1 VTSLWWGSVVRQP
14 VASQAPRFR
23 RSLPQKV
30 DVPVPWANEELGRQL
45 AEIAELLKLSGAD
58 RFRVRAYERARD
70 AVNAAGEDLGALDI
84 AALNELPGIGGSTAK
99 KIVEFQRTGEIA
111 MLSELREKVPA
122 GLVTL
127 VKVPGLGPKTA
138 RLLYDKL
145 GVDSLPALRA
155 ALDDGRVRAVAGLGL
170 KTEENLK
177 ASLARVDAT
186 ATQRIPLADVIGVAE
201 ELLTRVR
208 ALAGVQSAT
217 LAGSFRRMR
226 DTVRDLDLLVATDQP
241 VDMLQAIA
249 ADPLVRTVEASGDT
263 RMTLRTL
270 RDLQVD
276 VRAIPPASWG
286 AALIYFTGSAAHNVR
301 IRERALRR
309 GATLSEY
316 GLVTRDGGELLAA
329 ASEAE
334 VYAALGLAWIPP
346 TLREDRGEVD
356 AAASGRLPDVVTT
369 EALRGDLHG
378 HSDWSG
384 DGRAP
389 ISVMAAAAADA
400 GLEYW
405 AVTDHAEALAING
418 LTAAQFEER
427 RIALA
432 QLAAE
437 VDVTLLDGA
446 ELNIGPD
453 GELDYDDD
461 VLAQFDWCV
470 ASVHTMLTRD
480 ADAQTA
486 RIIRAMRHPSVHAI
500 GHLTGRKLGKR
511 PGFEVHLDQ
520 ILETALET
528 GTALEVN
535 ASPRRLDLSD
545 EVVRR
550 AVDAGV
556 TLTISSDAHMPSEL
570 DHLRFGVG
578 YAQRGWAKVD
588 DVLNCRDVEQ
598 IREFAERK
606 RRDG

>member
-1 VTSLWWGSVVRQP
+1 
-14 VASQAPRFR
+14 
-23 RSLPQKV
+23 V
-30 DVPVPWANEELGRQL
+30 DVSVPWANEELGRQF

-70 AVNAAGEDLGALDI
+70 AVNAASVDLGALDI
-84 AALNELPGIGGSTAK
+84 AELSELPGIGGSTAK
-99 KIVEFQRTGEIA
+99 KVVEFQRKGQIA
-111 MLSELREKVPA
+111 MLDELRAKVPA
-122 GLVTL
+122 GVVALVQ
-127 VKVPGLGPKTA
+127 VPGLGPKTA
-138 RLLYDKL
+138 RLLYEKL
-145 GVDSLPALRA
+145 GVDSLPALRT
-155 ALDDGRVRAVAGLGL
+155 ALDEGQVRAVAGLGL
-170 KTEENLK
+170 KTEQNLR

-217 LAGSFRRMR
+217 LAGSVRRMR
-226 DTVRDLDLLVATDQP
+226 DTIGDLDLLVATDEP
-241 VDMLQAIA
+241 VEVLQAIA
-249 ADPLVRTVEASGDT
+249 TDELVRAVEASGDT

-276 VRAIPPASWG
+276 VRAIAPSSWG

-309 GATLSEY
+309 GVMLNEY
-316 GLVTRDGGELLAA
+316 GLFARDGGELVAGVD
-329 ASEAE
+329 EAE
-334 VYAALGLAWIPP
+334 VYQALGLEWIPP

-356 AAASGRLPDVVTT
+356 AAASGTLPNVVTT

-384 DGRAP
+384 DGRAS
-389 ISVMAAAAADA
+389 ISVMAAAAAGA
-400 GLEYW
+400 GLDYW

-418 LTAAQFEER
+418 LTVAQFEDRRLALER
-427 RIALA
+427 LA
-432 QLAAE
+432 SD

-461 VLAQFDWCV
+461 VLAQFEFCV

-486 RIIRAMRHPSVHAI
+486 RIVRAMRHPSVHAI

-520 ILETALET
+520 ILEVALET

-535 ASPRRLDLSD
+535 GSPRRLDLSD
-545 EVVRR
+545 DIVRR
-550 AVDAGV
+550 AIDAGV

-570 DHLRFGVG
+570 DNLRFGVG
-578 YAQRGWAKVD
+578 NAQRGWAKVD

-598 IREFAERK
+598 VREFVARK
-606 RRDG
+606 RRRG

>member
-1 VTSLWWGSVVRQP
+1 
-14 VASQAPRFR
+14 
-23 RSLPQKV
+23 
-30 DVPVPWANEELGRQL
+30 VPVPWANEELSRQF

-70 AVNAAGEDLGALDI
+70 AVNAANDDLGALDL
-84 AALNELPGIGGSTAK
+84 AALSELPGIGGSTAK
-99 KIVEFQRTGEIA
+99 KIVEFQRSGQIG
-111 MLSELREKVPA
+111 MLAELREKVPA
-122 GLVTL
+122 GLVAL
-127 VKVPGLGPKTA
+127 VQVPGVGPKTA
-138 RLLYDKL
+138 RLLYEKL
-145 GVDSLPALRA
+145 GVESLPALRTA
-155 ALDDGRVRAVAGLGL
+155 IDEGQVRAVAGLGL
-170 KTEENLK
+170 KTEENIR

-226 DTVRDLDLLVATDQP
+226 DTVRDLDLLVATEQP
-241 VDMLQAIA
+241 VEVLNAIA
-249 ADPLVRTVEASGDT
+249 ADELVRSVEAAGDT

-276 VRAIPPASWG
+276 VRAIAPSSWG

-316 GLVTRDGGELLAA
+316 GLFAREGGDLLAGVD
-329 ASEAE
+329 EAE
-334 VYAALGLAWIPP
+334 VYQALGLEWIPP

-356 AAASGRLPDVVTT
+356 AAASGTLPNVVTT

-384 DGRAP
+384 DGRASV
-389 ISVMAAAAADA
+389 SVMAAAAAGA
-400 GLEYW
+400 GLDYW

-427 RIALA
+427 RLALA
-432 QLAAE
+432 RLAAE
-437 VDVTLLDGA
+437 VEVTLLDGA

-461 VLAQFDWCV
+461 VLARFDFCV

-486 RIIRAMRHPSVHAI
+486 RIIRAMRNPSVHAI

-520 ILETALET
+520 ILEVALET

-535 ASPRRLDLSD
+535 ASPRRLDLS
-545 EVVRR
+545 EEFVRR

-570 DHLRFGVG
+570 DNLRFGVG
-578 YAQRGWAKVD
+578 NAQRGWATVD
-588 DVLNCRDVEQ
+588 DVLNCRDVAQ
-598 IREFAERK
+598 VREFVARK
-606 RRDG
+606 RRNG